1 LQTQV
6 AHVDFEPGVNPTI
19 LCYNASAVKNYNASA
34 VKNYNATS
42 SRERFENKY
51 IFSYNGKNA
60 LAYYYNAGAV
70 VLDL

>member
-6 AHVDFEPGVNPTI
+6 AYVDFEPGANPTI
-19 LCYNASAVKNYNASA
+19 LCYNASA